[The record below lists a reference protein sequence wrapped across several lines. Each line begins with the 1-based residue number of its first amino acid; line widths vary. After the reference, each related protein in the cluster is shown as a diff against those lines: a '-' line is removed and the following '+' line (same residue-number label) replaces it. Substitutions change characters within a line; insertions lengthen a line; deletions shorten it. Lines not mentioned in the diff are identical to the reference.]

1 MAKKWCTLM
10 QNLGGRD
17 GTAVHCG
24 VVIEEVFTHI
34 HTHTHT
40 HTPDLHPITSFQIRA
55 AYKPGGGSPSVT
67 PPPRPVHGMVSLVR
81 SLDL

>member
-1 MAKKWCTLM
+1 MAKKCCTLM

-24 VVIEEVFTHI
+24 VVIEEVFTPI

-40 HTPDLHPITSFQIRA
+40 HTPDLHQITSFQIRA
-55 AYKPGGGSPSVT
+55 ACKPAGGVPSVI
-67 PPPRPVHGMVSLVR
+67 PLPVPSMVR